1 MEGLQIGVV
10 RMSKY
15 EIRVIEMNLNFLLE
29 EYKSFEKGCT
39 CNWSN
44 ASKMILEDEQTKEM
58 FIKRILN
65 NK

>member
-1 MEGLQIGVV
+1 
-10 RMSKY
+10 MSKY

-29 EYKSFEKGCT
+29 EYKTFEKCCT

-44 ASKMILEDEQTKEM
+44 ASKMLLEDEQTKEM

>member
-1 MEGLQIGVV
+1 
-10 RMSKY
+10 MSKF

-29 EYKSFEKGCT
+29 EYKTFKKGCA